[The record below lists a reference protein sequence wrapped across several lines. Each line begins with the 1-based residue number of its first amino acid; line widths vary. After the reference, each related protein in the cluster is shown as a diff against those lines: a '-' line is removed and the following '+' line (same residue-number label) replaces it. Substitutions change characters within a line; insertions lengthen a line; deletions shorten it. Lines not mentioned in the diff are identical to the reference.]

1 MKDSD
6 SVSDDF
12 DEDIDEEIQESQFD
26 WLANIYNSHSAIN
39 HPSEL
44 HGLMVGEIVGSL
56 RRSAA
61 DWLNQV
67 LEHMGVESLDNERH
81 ANVTEDLLGFYTH
94 SLENIDKDSSS
105 FVLLLP
111 DDDYAL
117 SERIE
122 SLVVWVRGFLEGIAI
137 AASERLPKMD
147 SELQEILKDFVDIC
161 QIDTQV
167 EQDES
172 GEKEFFEISEYIRI
186 GVLNLYA
193 ELNEPVV
200 DTSNDDIS
208 LDSGSR
214 TLH

>member
-6 SVSDDF
+6 GISEDFEDDF
-12 DEDIDEEIQESQFD
+12 EEEMQDSQFD
-26 WLANIYNSHSAIN
+26 WLANIYNSHGAIN

-44 HGLMVGEIVGSL
+44 HGIMVGEIVGGL
-56 RRSAA
+56 RRTAS

-67 LEHMGVESLDNERH
+67 LEHMGVESLDNERY
-81 ANVTEDLLGFYTH
+81 ANVTEDLLGFYAH
-94 SLENIDKDSSS
+94 SLEDIDKDSSS

-111 DDDYAL
+111 DDDYEL

-122 SLVVWVRGFLEGIAI
+122 SLILWVRGFLEGIAI
-137 AASERLPKMD
+137 SASDRLQTMD
-147 SELQEILKDFVDIC
+147 SELQEILKDFVEIC
-161 QIDTQV
+161 QIDTRV

-193 ELNEPVV
+193 ELNAPAADPE
-200 DTSNDDIS
+200 SKIS
-208 LDSGSR
+208 LEPSSP

>member
-6 SVSDDF
+6 SISDEF
-12 DEDIDEEIQESQFD
+12 EEEMQDSQFA
-26 WLANIYNSHSAIN
+26 WLANIYNSHGAIN

-56 RRSAA
+56 RRTAS

-67 LEHMGVESLDNERH
+67 LEHMGIESLDNDRY
-81 ANVTEDLLGFYTH
+81 ANVTEDLLHFYAH
-94 SLENIDKDSSS
+94 SLESIDKDSSS
-105 FVLLLP
+105 FVMLLP

-117 SERIE
+117 SERIV
-122 SLVVWVRGFLEGIAI
+122 SLVVWVRGFLEGLAI
-137 AASERLPKMD
+137 SASERLQKMD
-147 SELQEILKDFVDIC
+147 SDLQEILQDFVEIC
-161 QIDTQV
+161 QIDTRV
-167 EQDES
+167 EQNES

-193 ELNEPVV
+193 ELNEPIVE
-200 DTSNDDIS
+200 TSDDAKTMAPS
-208 LDSGSR
+208 TR

>member
-6 SVSDDF
+6 NISEDF
-12 DEDIDEEIQESQFD
+12 DEEVQDSQFD
-26 WLANIYNSHSAIN
+26 WLANIYNSHGAIN

-56 RRSAA
+56 RRTAS

-94 SLENIDKDSSS
+94 TLEGMDKDSSS
-105 FVLLLP
+105 FILMLP
-111 DDDYAL
+111 DDDYDL

-137 AASERLPKMD
+137 SASDRLKNID

-161 QIDTQV
+161 QIDTRV

-172 GEKEFFEISEYIRI
+172 GEKEFFEISEYVRI

-193 ELNEPVV
+193 ELNAPSVGDEAN
-200 DTSNDDIS
+200 T
-208 LDSGSR
+208 DSP

>member
-6 SVSDDF
+6 SISEAF
-12 DEDIDEEIQESQFD
+12 EDEMQDSQFD
-26 WLANIYNSHSAIN
+26 WLANIYNSHGAIN

-56 RRSAA
+56 KRTAT

-81 ANVTEDLLGFYTH
+81 ANVTEDLLGFYAHT
-94 SLENIDKDSSS
+94 LEGIDKDSSS

-117 SERIE
+117 SERVE

-137 AASERLPKMD
+137 SASDRLQKMD
-147 SELQEILKDFVDIC
+147 SELQEILKDFVEIC
-161 QIDTQV
+161 QIDARV
-167 EQDES
+167 DEDES

-200 DTSNDDIS
+200 ESSATEAIDRGGPPG
-208 LDSGSR
+208 LR
-214 TLH
+214 V

>member
-6 SVSDDF
+6 NISEDF
-12 DEDIDEEIQESQFD
+12 DDDLDEEMQDSQFD
-26 WLANIYNSHSAIN
+26 WLANIYTSHGAIN

-56 RRSAA
+56 RRTAS

-81 ANVTEDLLGFYTH
+81 ANVTEDLLGFYAHT
-94 SLENIDKDSSS
+94 LEGMDKDSSS
-105 FVLLLP
+105 FILMLP
-111 DDDYAL
+111 DDDYDL
-117 SERIE
+117 SERVE

-137 AASERLPKMD
+137 SASDRLKNID

-161 QIDTQV
+161 QIDTRV

-172 GEKEFFEISEYIRI
+172 GEKEFFEISEYVRI

-193 ELNEPVV
+193 ELNAPSIGDEAS
-200 DTSNDDIS
+200 T
-208 LDSGSR
+208 DSP

>member
-6 SVSDDF
+6 GISEDFEDDF
-12 DEDIDEEIQESQFD
+12 EEEMQDSQFD
-26 WLANIYNSHSAIN
+26 WLANIYNSHGAIN

-44 HGLMVGEIVGSL
+44 HGIMVGEIVGSL
-56 RRSAA
+56 RRTAS

-67 LEHMGVESLDNERH
+67 LEHMGVESLDNERY
-81 ANVTEDLLGFYTH
+81 ANVTEDLLGFYAH
-94 SLENIDKDSSS
+94 SLEDIDKDSSS

-111 DDDYAL
+111 DDDYEL

-122 SLVVWVRGFLEGIAI
+122 SLILWVRGFLEGIAI
-137 AASERLPKMD
+137 SASDRLQTMD
-147 SELQEILKDFVDIC
+147 SELQEILKDFVEIC
-161 QIDTQV
+161 QIDTRV

-193 ELNEPVV
+193 ELNAPAADPE
-200 DTSNDDIS
+200 SKIS
-208 LDSGSR
+208 LEPSSP

>member
-137 AASERLPKMD
+137 AASERFQKWTVNYRK
-147 SELQEILKDFVDIC
+147 SSK
-161 QIDTQV
+161 
-167 EQDES
+167 
-172 GEKEFFEISEYIRI
+172 FFEISEYIRI

>member
-105 FVLLLP
+105 FVLLLQVSVYQKWTVNYRKSSKTSLIFVRLIP
-111 DDDYAL
+111 RWNKMSL
-117 SERIE
+117 ERK
-122 SLVVWVRGFLEGIAI
+122 SFL
-137 AASERLPKMD
+137 K
-147 SELQEILKDFVDIC
+147 
-161 QIDTQV
+161 
-167 EQDES
+167 
-172 GEKEFFEISEYIRI
+172 
-186 GVLNLYA
+186 
-193 ELNEPVV
+193 
-200 DTSNDDIS
+200 
-208 LDSGSR
+208 
-214 TLH
+214 

>member
-6 SVSDDF
+6 NVSEDF
-12 DEDIDEEIQESQFD
+12 EEEMHDSQFD
-26 WLANIYNSHSAIN
+26 WLANIYNSHGAIN

-44 HGLMVGEIVGSL
+44 HGIMVGEIVGSL
-56 RRSAA
+56 KRTAS

-67 LEHMGVESLDNERH
+67 LEHMGIESLDNERH
-81 ANVTEDLLGFYTH
+81 VNVTEDLLGFYTH
-94 SLENIDKDSSS
+94 SVENMDKDSSS

-137 AASERLPKMD
+137 SASDRLQTID

-161 QIDTQV
+161 QIDTRV
-167 EQDES
+167 EENES

-193 ELNEPVV
+193 ELNVPVA
-200 DTSNDDIS
+200 DNPSDDIS
-208 LDSGSR
+208 LDSVAR

>member
-6 SVSDDF
+6 SISDDYE
-12 DEDIDEEIQESQFD
+12 DEMQDTQFD
-26 WLANIYNSHSAIN
+26 WLANIYTRHGAIN

-44 HGLMVGEIVGSL
+44 HGLMLGEIVGGL
-56 RRSAA
+56 RRTAS
-61 DWLNQV
+61 DWLNEV
-67 LEHMGVESLDNERH
+67 LKHMGVESLDDQRY
-81 ANVTEDLLGFYTH
+81 ANVTEDLLAFYAKE
-94 SLENIDKDSSS
+94 LESIDKDSSS
-105 FVLLLP
+105 FIMLLP

-137 AASERLPKMD
+137 SASERLQKMD
-147 SELQEILKDFVDIC
+147 SDLHEILQDFVEIC
-161 QIDTQV
+161 QIDPRV
-167 EQDES
+167 DQDES

-193 ELNEPVV
+193 ELNEPSIEESESTNGVKQNSA
-200 DTSNDDIS
+200 TT
-208 LDSGSR
+208 R

>member
-1 MKDSD
+1 MKDLD
-6 SVSDDF
+6 SISEEYE
-12 DEDIDEEIQESQFD
+12 DEMQDSQFD
-26 WLANIYNSHSAIN
+26 WLANIYTRHGAIN

-44 HGLMVGEIVGSL
+44 HGLMMGEITGGL
-56 RRSAA
+56 RRTAS
-61 DWLNQV
+61 DWLHEV
-67 LEHMGVESLDNERH
+67 HEHMGVEALDDQRY
-81 ANVTEDLLGFYTH
+81 ANVTEDLLSFYAKT
-94 SLENIDKDSSS
+94 LEGVDKDSSS

-137 AASERLPKMD
+137 SASDRLQKMD
-147 SELQEILKDFVDIC
+147 SELQEILKDFVEIC
-161 QIDTQV
+161 QIDTRV

-193 ELNEPVV
+193 ELNEPVLESESSESS
-200 DTSNDDIS
+200 TNHG
-208 LDSGSR
+208 SGSH

>member
-6 SVSDDF
+6 GISEDFEDDF
-12 DEDIDEEIQESQFD
+12 EEEMQDSQFD
-26 WLANIYNSHSAIN
+26 WLANIYTSHGAIN

-44 HGLMVGEIVGSL
+44 HGIMVGEIVGSL
-56 RRSAA
+56 RRTAS
-61 DWLNQV
+61 DWLNEV
-67 LEHMGVESLDNERH
+67 LEHMGVESLDNERY
-81 ANVTEDLLGFYTH
+81 ANVTEDLLGFYAH
-94 SLENIDKDSSS
+94 SLEGIDKDSSS

-122 SLVVWVRGFLEGIAI
+122 SLILWVRGFLEGIAI
-137 AASERLPKMD
+137 SASDRLQTMD

-161 QIDTQV
+161 QIDTRV

-193 ELNEPVV
+193 ELNAP
-200 DTSNDDIS
+200 TADDSESKIS
-208 LDSGSR
+208 LEPGSP

>member
-6 SVSDDF
+6 SISEGIDEDF
-12 DEDIDEEIQESQFD
+12 DEELQDSQFD
-26 WLANIYNSHSAIN
+26 WLANIYNSHGAIN

-44 HGLMVGEIVGSL
+44 HGIMVGEIVGSL
-56 RRSAA
+56 RRTAS

-67 LEHMGVESLDNERH
+67 LEHMGIESLDNERH
-81 ANVTEDLLGFYTH
+81 ANVTEDLLGFYAH
-94 SLENIDKDSSS
+94 SLEDMDKDSSS
-105 FVLLLP
+105 FILLLP

-137 AASERLPKMD
+137 SASDRLEKMD

-161 QIDTQV
+161 QIDTHV
-167 EQDES
+167 EQNES
-172 GEKEFFEISEYIRI
+172 GEKDFFEISEYIRI

-193 ELNEPVV
+193 ELNEPAI
-200 DTSNDDIS
+200 DRANDDIS
-208 LDSGSR
+208 LDPDSP
-214 TLH
+214 TIH

>member
-6 SVSDDF
+6 NISDDF
-12 DEDIDEEIQESQFD
+12 DEDYDEEVQDSQFD

-56 RRSAA
+56 RRTAS
-61 DWLNQV
+61 DWLNEV
-67 LEHMGVESLDNERH
+67 LEHMGIKSLDNERH
-81 ANVTEDLLGFYTH
+81 ANVTEDLLGFYSHT
-94 SLENIDKDSSS
+94 LENIDKDSSS

-122 SLVVWVRGFLEGIAI
+122 SLVLWVRGFLEGIAI
-137 AASERLPKMD
+137 SASDRLQKMD

-161 QIDTQV
+161 QIDTRV

-193 ELNEPVV
+193 ELNEPIA

-208 LDSGSR
+208 LDSGPR

>member
-6 SVSDDF
+6 SISDEF
-12 DEDIDEEIQESQFD
+12 EEEMQDSQFD
-26 WLANIYNSHSAIN
+26 WLANIYNSHGAIN

-56 RRSAA
+56 RRTAS

-67 LEHMGVESLDNERH
+67 LEHMGIESLDNDRY
-81 ANVTEDLLGFYTH
+81 ANVTEDLLHFYAH
-94 SLENIDKDSSS
+94 SLESIDKDSSS
-105 FVLLLP
+105 FVMLLP

-122 SLVVWVRGFLEGIAI
+122 SLVVWVRGFLEGLAI
-137 AASERLPKMD
+137 SASERLQKMD
-147 SELQEILKDFVDIC
+147 SDLQEILQDFVEIC
-161 QIDTQV
+161 QIDTRV
-167 EQDES
+167 EQNES

-193 ELNEPVV
+193 ELNEPIVE
-200 DTSNDDIS
+200 TSDDAKTMAPS
-208 LDSGSR
+208 TR

>member
-1 MKDSD
+1 MKDCDNISE
-6 SVSDDF
+6 DF
-12 DEDIDEEIQESQFD
+12 DEEVQDSQFD
-26 WLANIYNSHSAIN
+26 WLANIYNSHGAIN

-56 RRSAA
+56 RRTAS

-81 ANVTEDLLGFYTH
+81 ANVTEDLLGFYAH
-94 SLENIDKDSSS
+94 SLEDMDKDSSS
-105 FVLLLP
+105 FILLLP

-117 SERIE
+117 SERVE

-137 AASERLPKMD
+137 SASDRLQKMD
-147 SELQEILKDFVDIC
+147 SELKEILKDFVDIC
-161 QIDTQV
+161 QIDTRV
-167 EQDES
+167 KQDES

-193 ELNEPVV
+193 ELNEPIA
-200 DTSNDDIS
+200 DSSSDDIS
-208 LDSGSR
+208 LDSGSP

>member
-1 MKDSD
+1 MKDSENTPE
-6 SVSDDF
+6 DF
-12 DEDIDEEIQESQFD
+12 DEEIQDSQFD
-26 WLANIYNSHSAIN
+26 WLANIYNSHGAIN

-56 RRSAA
+56 RRTAS

-67 LEHMGVESLDNERH
+67 LEHMGVESLDNKRY
-81 ANVTEDLLGFYTH
+81 ANITEDLLGFYTH
-94 SLENIDKDSSS
+94 SLENMDKDSSS

-122 SLVVWVRGFLEGIAI
+122 SLVVWVQGFLEGIAI
-137 AASERLPKMD
+137 SASERLQSMG
-147 SELQEILKDFVDIC
+147 SELQEILKDFVEIC
-161 QIDTQV
+161 QIDTRV
-167 EQDES
+167 EQDEE

-200 DTSNDDIS
+200 DSTNNEVDQS
-208 LDSGSR
+208 SR

>member
-1 MKDSD
+1 MKDDESF
-6 SVSDDF
+6 SEDF
-12 DEDIDEEIQESQFD
+12 DEGHEEEIQDSQFD
-26 WLANIYNSHSAIN
+26 WLANIYNSHGALN

-56 RRSAA
+56 RRTAS

-67 LEHMGVESLDNERH
+67 LEHMGIESLDNDRH
-81 ANVTEDLLGFYTH
+81 ANVTEDLLGFYNH
-94 SLENIDKDSSS
+94 SLENMDKDSSS

-111 DDDYAL
+111 DDDYEL
-117 SERIE
+117 SERVE

-137 AASERLPKMD
+137 SASDRLQKID

-161 QIDTQV
+161 QIDTRV

-193 ELNEPVV
+193 ELNEPF
-200 DTSNDDIS
+200 DDAGDELTLS
-208 LDSGSR
+208 SGSP

>member
-6 SVSDDF
+6 SISEDF
-12 DEDIDEEIQESQFD
+12 DEEMQDSQFD

-44 HGLMVGEIVGSL
+44 HGIMVGEIVGGL
-56 RRSAA
+56 RRTAS
-61 DWLNQV
+61 DWLHQV
-67 LEHMGVESLDNERH
+67 LEHMGIESLDNERH
-81 ANVTEDLLGFYTH
+81 ANVTEDLIGFYTH
-94 SLENIDKDSSS
+94 SLENMDKDSSS

-137 AASERLPKMD
+137 SASDRLQKMD

-161 QIDTQV
+161 QIDTRV
-167 EQDES
+167 EEDES

-193 ELNEPVV
+193 ELNEPVA
-200 DTSNDDIS
+200 DSSSGEPS
-208 LDSGSR
+208 LDPSSR